1 MVSLRIRPIAKLA
14 ALVAGAGLGVGCGAP
29 NKANIELRKQVQ
41 SLQSQNAQLRRQ
53 HEADQQVIQGLRDRV
68 GVLPTLPAT
77 RLAELFTT
85 HGLQLGRLTGGA
97 RLDRSTPGDQGVVV
111 YVVPIDESGEKL
123 KAAGTFDVQAFD
135 LADTQHPLVGQWHF
149 DLQQSRAAWNGWLL
163 DYTYVLTCP
172 WQTPPTHP
180 DLTLKV
186 TFFDELT
193 QTPFTAQRV
202 VRVNLPAAPTTA
214 PKG

>member
-1 MVSLRIRPIAKLA
+1 MDSLRIRPIAKLA
-14 ALVAGAGLGVGCGAP
+14 ALVSGAALGVGCGSP
-29 NKANIELRKQVQ
+29 NKANIELRKQIQTLQVQ
-41 SLQSQNAQLRRQ
+41 VAELRRQ
-53 HEADQQVIQGLRDRV
+53 HEAEEHVIQGLRDHG

-97 RLDRSTPGDQGVVV
+97 HLDPNEPGDQGIVV

-123 KAAGTFDVQAFD
+123 KAAGTFDAQAFD

-149 DLQQSRAAWNGWLL
+149 DLQRSRAAWNGWLL
-163 DYTYVLTCP
+163 DYTYVLTCR
-172 WQTPPTHP
+172 WEKPPTHP

-186 TFFDELT
+186 TFFDLLT
-193 QTPFTAQRV
+193 QTPFTIQRV
-202 VRVNLPAAPTTA
+202 VHVNLPAPTTT

>member
-1 MVSLRIRPIAKLA
+1 M
-14 ALVAGAGLGVGCGAP
+14 
-29 NKANIELRKQVQ
+29 
-41 SLQSQNAQLRRQ
+41 
-53 HEADQQVIQGLRDRV
+53 
-68 GVLPTLPAT
+68 LPTLPAT

-85 HGLQLGRLTGGA
+85 HGIQFGRLTGGA
-97 RLDRSTPGDQGVVV
+97 HLDPDKAGDQGIAV

-149 DLQQSRAAWNGWLL
+149 DLQQSRVAWNGWLL
-163 DYTYVLTCP
+163 DYTYILTCR

-202 VRVNLPAAPTTA
+202 VHVKLPTAPTTT